1 MVKATERPDL
11 IEVRDGRLI
20 VDVALTSA
28 RPSGSGKNKV
38 YFTTAGNQPI
48 NDEFKVGINLFRKQ

>member
-38 YFTTAGNQPI
+38 YFTVKVEPTGI
-48 NDEFKVGINLFRKQ
+48 LVGINLFRKQ